1 MNKNLSTTESIC
13 NLFYILLLHTLFFSI
28 SFYLINNYSL
38 FISIPIFIVISLIHH
53 KFLGEFIHEGCHYH
67 LFKSKKI
74 NEFLSNYFVGLFFF
88 VSVQNYR
95 KKHFQHHKHDDYFME
110 SDPETGPVKV
120 LTKKDFWKKVFL
132 DLIGVN
138 GIKFLLRYTN
148 HEENNGKFKTDFNLY
163 LILFLQISFFIMLFQ
178 TKFLIFYLI
187 YYFSLGTL
195 YHLQL
200 RLRVLGQHLY
210 VEKNKPI
217 QYEKTTSR
225 TIKGNILEKLFF
237 TSDVTAFH
245 DLHHSH
251 PYYPYRK
258 LREIFKKN
266 QMYLNKDENVYT
278 TSRLNFLKD
287 FYRSLS

>member
-1 MNKNLSTTESIC
+1 MIKNLSTTESIT
-13 NLFYILLLHTLFFSI
+13 NLSHILVLHAFFFSI
-28 SFYLINNYSL
+28 SFYLINNYT
-38 FISIPIFIVISLIHH
+38 FFVSIPIFLVISFIHQ
-53 KFLGEFIHEGCHYH
+53 KFLGEFIHEGCHFH
-67 LFKSKKI
+67 LFNSRKLNDFI
-74 NEFLSNYFVGLFFF
+74 SNYLVGLFFF

-95 KKHFQHHKHDDYFME
+95 KKHFEHHKHEEFFKE
-110 SDPETGPVKV
+110 TDPETAPIKV
-120 LTKKDFWKKVFL
+120 FTKKEFWKKVFL

-148 HEENNGKFKTDFNLY
+148 HEEDAGKFKTDYNFY
-163 LILFLQISFFIMLFQ
+163 LILTLQMSFLIMIFQ
-178 TKFLIFYLI
+178 TKFLIFYII

-210 VEKNKPI
+210 LENNKPI

-237 TSDVTAFH
+237 TSDIAAYH
-245 DLHHSH
+245 DLHHLH

-258 LREIFKKN
+258 LREIFKKESMSSN
-266 QMYLNKDENVYT
+266 NDENIYS
-278 TSRLNFLKD
+278 TSRFKFMKKFYESLN
-287 FYRSLS
+287 